1 MARRPRTSQ
10 HRDPAGKTLADY
22 PRPSVA
28 VDVALLTVASDALA
42 VLLVYGM
49 DPVDGTKRWSLPG
62 GFVHER
68 QRLSDAVV
76 RVLRDK
82 HGIVGLSPRQLHVFD
97 DPERDP
103 RGWVMSVGH
112 ASAVAYPRLEA
123 ALSGRSDLY
132 LAPVRPGSPARLHLP
147 DEQKALPFDH
157 DNIVDLAVQ
166 DIRARYAE
174 HSDPDRLLGS
184 AFTVKQL
191 QTVHEAVAGDRF
203 HKDAF
208 RRLMSPHLVAVT
220 GEFHRGEYGPPAQLF
235 RRKGDRAARAA
246 EAEPSERAGY
256 TDDELLAAVAEY
268 TSDVDTPTVEGYRL
282 WARATGRPSEA
293 WVRKR
298 LADKLGGWPGIVAT
312 SQSKSALP

>member
-1 MARRPRTSQ
+1 MAQRKPE
-10 HRDPAGKTLADY
+10 HRDSAGKTLTDY

-42 VLLVYGM
+42 VLAVHGA
-49 DPVDGTKRWSLPG
+49 DPVDGTERWSLPG
-62 GFVHER
+62 GFVHDR

-82 HGIVGLSPRQLHVFD
+82 HGIVGLTPRQLHVFD

-103 RGWVMSVGH
+103 RGWVMSVAH
-112 ASAVAYPRLEA
+112 ASTVPGLEA
-123 ALSGRSDLY
+123 AISKGKNLC

-147 DEQKALPFDH
+147 GRQKALPFDH
-157 DNIVDLAVQ
+157 DSIVDLAVR

-174 HSDPDRLLGS
+174 HPDPDRLLGD

-191 QTVHEAVAGDRF
+191 QAVHEAVAGELF

-208 RRLMSPHLVAVT
+208 RRLMSQHLVPVT
-220 GEFHRGEYGPPAQLF
+220 GEFHRGDYGPPAQLF
-235 RRKGDRAARAA
+235 RRHGDRAA
-246 EAEPSERAGY
+246 STVDLDTGERAGY

-268 TSDVDTPTVEGYRL
+268 ASGVLAPTVEGYRL
-282 WARATGRPSEA
+282 WARKEGRPSEA
-293 WVRKR
+293 WVRRR
-298 LADKLGGWPGIVAT
+298 LADKLGGWPGIVAS
-312 SQSKSALP
+312 SQTRSGQP

>member
-1 MARRPRTSQ
+1 VN
-10 HRDPAGKTLADY
+10 G
-22 PRPSVA
+22 V
-28 VDVALLTVASDALA
+28 
-42 VLLVYGM
+42 

-82 HGIVGLSPRQLHVFD
+82 HGIGGLTPRQLHVFD

-103 RGWVMSVGH
+103 RGWVMSVAH
-112 ASAVAYPRLEA
+112 ASTVPGLEA
-123 ALSGRSDLY
+123 AIKESEDLT

-147 DEQKALPFDH
+147 GRQKALPFDH
-157 DNIVDLAVQ
+157 DNIVDLAVR

-174 HSDPDRLLGS
+174 HPDPDRLLGD

-191 QTVHEAVAGDRF
+191 QAVHEAVAGELF

-208 RRLMSPHLVAVT
+208 RRLMSQHLVPVT
-220 GEFHRGEYGPPAQLF
+220 GEFRRGDYGPPAQLF
-235 RRKGDRAARAA
+235 RRQGDTASTVDLD
-246 EAEPSERAGY
+246 PGERAGY

-268 TSDVDTPTVEGYRL
+268 VSDDAAPTVEGYRL
-282 WARATGRPSEA
+282 WARKKVGRPSEA
-293 WVRKR
+293 WVRRR
-298 LADKLGGWPGIVAT
+298 LADKLGGWPGIVA
-312 SQSKSALP
+312 SSKSRPTPP